1 MLLTARDCTAGV
13 TPFDPLWHLLRPVH
27 GLRGGGGAA
36 GQCRAV
42 QGGGQ
47 CRDEMTPLGPGLP
60 VLGESSRPYRDEMTP
75 EEVKDDT
82 EDTKKNIS
90 KSCHHRNLIF
100 ALGSSVWLR
109 GKAGMGLDSAV

>member
-1 MLLTARDCTAGV
+1 
-13 TPFDPLWHLLRPVH
+13 
-27 GLRGGGGAA
+27 
-36 GQCRAV
+36 
-42 QGGGQ
+42 
-47 CRDEMTPLGPGLP
+47 MTPLGPGLP
-60 VLGESSRPYRDEMTP
+60 VLGESSRPYRDERTP

-109 GKAGMGLDSAV
+109 GTAGMGLDSAV